1 MSDLDTPAKPLS
13 HLSSEA
19 LALRRALGA
28 AGTGRDLRTLAG
40 WITDVQDLS
49 RSALDILLD
58 HAPARSHATAEELL
72 SLERLA
78 QIAKAAQDAGAELTA
93 ALARAVENQ
102 RRCAAASSGQ
112 VVVIGPS
119 PQQLIASAVDLLG
132 RIPALC
138 HAIHR
143 DRLVP
148 PTHHAHRPR

>member
-1 MSDLDTPAKPLS
+1 MSDFDTPTEPLS
-13 HLSSEA
+13 RLSRQA

-28 AGTGRDLRTLAG
+28 GGKDRDVRTLAV
-40 WITDVQDLS
+40 WITDAQALA

-58 HAPARSHATAEELL
+58 PTPARSHTTVEGLL
-72 SLERLA
+72 FLNRLA

-102 RRCAAASSGQ
+102 RRCVAASSGR

-119 PQQLIASAVDLLG
+119 PQQLIASAADLLD

-138 HAIHR
+138 HAIDR
-143 DRLVP
+143 DRLAP
-148 PTHHAHRPR
+148 PTHPAHRPR

>member
-1 MSDLDTPAKPLS
+1 MSDLDTPTKPLS

-40 WITDVQDLS
+40 RITDAQDLS

-58 HAPARSHATAEELL
+58 LTPARSHTTAEELL

-78 QIAKAAQDAGAELTA
+78 QIAKAAQDASAELTA

-102 RRCAAASSGQ
+102 RQCVATSSGR

-119 PQQLIASAVDLLG
+119 PEQLIASAANLLG
-132 RIPALC
+132 RVPALC

-143 DRLVP
+143 DRLVL
-148 PTHHAHRPR
+148 THHANRPS